1 MELYGRNQAMNGS
14 QSGQQLEWSPAGGE
28 TGLEVNHIRSGPARP
43 TVCIICEQ
51 GFVDM
56 VAGAAII
63 TLAVA
68 LGVEAAVR
76 ATGEYPERVGEPP
89 CQFYLKTGTCKF
101 GASCKFHHPKHGG
114 GSLSHV
120 PLNTHGYP
128 LRPGEK
134 ECSYYLKTGQCKFG
148 LTCKFHHPHPAGTS
162 MPESAPQFYQPV
174 QSPSITIPDQYGGA
188 STSLRVRPPILP
200 GSYVQGAYGPVLFP
214 LEWFLFLVGVLTRG
228 WATSLYGITQL
239 SSSAPAAGPY
249 PSPSSAAG
257 LSIGI
262 QKEQPFPE
270 RPGEPECQ
278 YYLRTGDCKF
288 GSSCRYHHP
297 RDRVMPR
304 TNCVLSPLG
313 LPLRPGVQPCTFYL
327 RNGNCKFGATCKFD
341 HPMGSMRY
349 SPSASSLIDMPV
361 APYPV
366 GSLLA
371 TLAPSSSSSE
381 LLPELIGVTKKDP
394 YLSRIPSSGNT
405 SSSSVG
411 LIFSQTGSV
420 SLSELQHSSTRQVGE
435 RSWKVFIMPPFSR
448 AIMGNVLKTTSR
460 PISDVSSDLTV
471 EIGASSFAL
480 HKFPLV
486 SRSGRIR
493 KLLLEAKDSKV
504 THINIPAVP
513 GGAEAFELAAKF
525 CYGVNAEI
533 TLSNVAMLLCTA
545 HFLEMTEDFA
555 EKNLEARG
563 EAYLKEI
570 VLPNISSS
578 ISVLHRC
585 EALLPIS
592 EEINIVSRLINAI
605 ASNACKEQLTSGLLK
620 LDHNFPAKQAN
631 MEPETPSDWWGKSLT
646 VLNLDFFQR
655 VLSAVKSKG
664 LKQDMISKI
673 LINYAYNSLQGL
685 AVKDPHLV
693 KGSLLDVELQKKQRV
708 TVEAIV
714 SLLPTQSRKSP
725 VPMAFL
731 SSLLKTAIAASATTA
746 CRSDLERRI
755 GLQLDQA
762 ILEDILIPA
771 NSHGN
776 SHSTMYDADS
786 ILRIF
791 SMFLNLDEDDDEDNH
806 LRDESEMVY
815 DFDSPGSPKQS
826 SILKVSKLLDNY
838 LAEVALDTNLM
849 SSKFIALAELLPD
862 HARIVSDGL
871 YRAVDIFLKVHPN
884 IKDSERYRLC
894 KTIDCQKLSQEACS
908 HAAQN
913 ERLPVQM
920 AVQVLY
926 FEQIRL
932 RNAMN
937 GGHNQF
943 FFGAINGQFPQ
954 RSSSGAGSGAISPR
968 DNYAS
973 LEQEMETVIKVL
985 QPGPLVIV
993 EHKFSAEEIH
1003 EAKATVRR
1011 AVENWRRN
1019 ANLEHRSDIL
1029 KYFIHVKK

>member
-1 MELYGRNQAMNGS
+1 
-14 QSGQQLEWSPAGGE
+14 
-28 TGLEVNHIRSGPARP
+28 
-43 TVCIICEQ
+43 
-51 GFVDM
+51 M
-56 VAGAAII
+56 VSKM
-63 TLAVA
+63 
-68 LGVEAAVR
+68 GVQVYSR
-76 ATGEYPERVGEPP
+76 T
-89 CQFYLKTGTCKF
+89 
-101 GASCKFHHPKHGG
+101 
-114 GSLSHV
+114 
-120 PLNTHGYP
+120 
-128 LRPGEK
+128 
-134 ECSYYLKTGQCKFG
+134 
-148 LTCKFHHPHPAGTS
+148 
-162 MPESAPQFYQPV
+162 
-174 QSPSITIPDQYGGA
+174 
-188 STSLRVRPPILP
+188 
-200 GSYVQGAYGPVLFP
+200 SYVV
-214 LEWFLFLVGVLTRG
+214 
-228 WATSLYGITQL
+228 S
-239 SSSAPAAGPY
+239 
-249 PSPSSAAG
+249 
-257 LSIGI
+257 
-262 QKEQPFPE
+262 K
-270 RPGEPECQ
+270 
-278 YYLRTGDCKF
+278 
-288 GSSCRYHHP
+288 
-297 RDRVMPR
+297 
-304 TNCVLSPLG
+304 
-313 LPLRPGVQPCTFYL
+313 
-327 RNGNCKFGATCKFD
+327 
-341 HPMGSMRY
+341 
-349 SPSASSLIDMPV
+349 
-361 APYPV
+361 
-366 GSLLA
+366 LLA
-371 TLAPSSSSSE
+371 MT
-381 LLPELIGVTKKDP
+381 
-394 YLSRIPSSGNT
+394 N
-405 SSSSVG
+405 
-411 LIFSQTGSV
+411 
-420 SLSELQHSSTRQVGE
+420 
-435 RSWKVFIMPPFSR
+435 M
-448 AIMGNVLKTTSR
+448 
-460 PISDVSSDLTV
+460 PISDVSSDLTI

-504 THINIPAVP
+504 SHINIPAVP

-525 CYGVNAEI
+525 CYGVNVEI
-533 TLSNVAMLLCTA
+533 TQSNVAMLLCTA

-563 EAYLKEI
+563 EAYLKEM

-585 EALLPIS
+585 EALLPVS
-592 EEINIVSRLINAI
+592 EEINLVGRLINAI

-631 MEPETPSDWWGKSLT
+631 MEPETPADWWGKSLT

-673 LINYAYNSLQGL
+673 LINYAHNSLQGL
-685 AVKDPHLV
+685 VVRDPHFV
-693 KGSLLDVELQKKQRV
+693 KGSLLDMELQKKQRV
-708 TVEAIV
+708 IVEAIV

-731 SSLLKTAIAASATTA
+731 SSLLKTAIASSTTTS

-776 SHSTMYDADS
+776 SHSTMYDTDS
-786 ILRIF
+786 IFRIF
-791 SMFLNLDEDDDEDNH
+791 SMFLNLDEDDEEDNH

-826 SILKVSKLLDNY
+826 SIL
-838 LAEVALDTNLM
+838 
-849 SSKFIALAELLPD
+849 KFIALAELLPD

-954 RSSSGAGSGAISPR
+954 RSGSGAGSGAISPR

-973 LEQEMETVIKVL
+973 
-985 QPGPLVIV
+985 
-993 EHKFSAEEIH
+993 
-1003 EAKATVRR
+1003 VRR
-1011 AVENWRRN
+1011 ENRELKLEVARMRMRLTDLEKDHVSMKQELVKTHPANKLFKSFTKKLSKLNSLFRTNGLKPIGGKANSETRFLFQKRRRN
-1019 ANLEHRSDIL
+1019 S
-1029 KYFIHVKK
+1029 VS